1 MAAFFM
7 FGGIRRNQFGEYHV
21 TSVFIALLYGK
32 IRRNQ
37 FREYQVTSVS
47 IALLYGKRVCVINFI
62 MHSAKCYIRLIVIL
76 WDFEFSFWIQG
87 L

>member
-1 MAAFFM
+1 M
-7 FGGIRRNQFGEYHV
+7 FGGIRRNEFGEYQA
-21 TSVFIALLYGK
+21 TSVF
-32 IRRNQ
+32 
-37 FREYQVTSVS
+37 

-62 MHSAKCYIRLIVIL
+62 MHSAKCYIRLNVIL